1 MRVTDL
7 NQGIVYG
14 INTNETQISEE
25 LRTSFHYDAIFGTV
39 LNRFLCQAAINHPL
53 TVYGKGNQKRGMLNI
68 VDTLKCVELAL
79 NNPAEHGEFRVFNQ
93 FTEIFSINELAN
105 KVLDT
110 AKQKGIDCSIDHI
123 PNPRTES
130 DDHYFNAVHTALPS
144 LGLVPKLLDKHV
156 LSENVLSGS
165 GIQKQN

>member
-1 MRVTDL
+1 
-7 NQGIVYG
+7 
-14 INTNETQISEE
+14 
-25 LRTSFHYDAIFGTV
+25 
-39 LNRFLCQAAINHPL
+39 
-53 TVYGKGNQKRGMLNI
+53 MLNI

-110 AKQKGIDCSIDHI
+110 AKQEGIDCSIDHI

-156 LSENVLSGS
+156 LSEMFSQALEYKNKINPSNILPT
-165 GIQKQN
+165 INWKRK